1 VSTAATAARGVAVG
15 AEVRAAGLGVRF
27 DFDRHERVI
36 TPALSLVRRRAHT
49 VWALDEIDLAVH
61 PGEAVAVIGATG
73 SGKTTLLRAVA
84 GVVPADRGELRV
96 HGRVGSLLSTEG
108 GLMGGLTGRENARLL
123 AVLAGLPL
131 ATVNQRLDALAERSG
146 LGPAFERPVA
156 TYSEG
161 MRARLGFAA
170 GTAADPDV
178 LVLDEVFEALDHEY
192 RAVVE
197 EYCAA
202 LCARGGVV
210 LAAGHDH
217 EALARMCGRGVHLA
231 GGAVRHDG
239 PFADVVAAYRA

>member
-1 VSTAATAARGVAVG
+1 VSTAAAAAPAVG
-15 AEVRAAGLGVRF
+15 VWAEVRAAGLGVRF
-27 DFDRHERVI
+27 DFDRHERVVS
-36 TPALSLVRRRAHT
+36 PALALVRRRTHT
-49 VWALDEIDLAVH
+49 VWALDGVDLVVH

-96 HGRVGSLLSTEG
+96 QGRVGSLLSTEG
-108 GLMGGLTGRENARLL
+108 GLMGALTGRENARLL
-123 AVLAGLPL
+123 GVLAGLPL
-131 ATVNQRLDALAERSG
+131 ATINQRLEALAERSG

-170 GTAADPDV
+170 STAADPDV

-192 RAVVE
+192 RAVVARYAHE
-197 EYCAA
+197 

-217 EALARMCGRGVHLA
+217 EALARMCRRGIHLA
-231 GGAVRHDG
+231 DGEVRHDG
-239 PFADVVAAYRA
+239 AFADVVAAYRA

>member
-1 VSTAATAARGVAVG
+1 MSTAATAAPGVGVG
-15 AEVRAAGLGVRF
+15 AGVRARDLGVRF
-27 DFDRHERVI
+27 DFDRHQRVI
-36 TPALSLVRRRAHT
+36 TPTLALLRRRAQT
-49 VWALDEIDLAVH
+49 FWALDGIDLVVQ

-73 SGKTTLLRAVA
+73 SGKTTLLRAIA
-84 GVVPADRGELRV
+84 GVLPVDRGELQV
-96 HGRVGSLLSTEG
+96 DGAIGSLLSTEG
-108 GLMGGLTGRENARLL
+108 GLMGALTGRENARLL

-131 ATVNQRLDALAERSG
+131 PTASRRLDALAERTG
-146 LGPAFERPVA
+146 LGDAFDRPVS

-170 GTAADPDV
+170 ATAAQPDV

-197 EYCAA
+197 DYSHA

-217 EALARMCGRGVHLA
+217 EALARMCARGIHLA
-231 GGAVRHDG
+231 EGRVHGDG